1 MWPWTAA
8 LDNRLRLQ
16 TIEQTY
22 QRKPT
27 YFRIDFCVS
36 DEIIVHKSLGPNG
49 AAVAPERVYAVLDWC
64 NLGIMLRIMLGING
78 VFLLLAG
85 VDATNLVQWFNQALL
100 LALLVEPVLIAGL
113 LCACLVRR
121 YTLTQPAVL
130 QVLLAMSIPAVLT
143 FLLQT
148 ALAPV
153 LGFSNFD
160 VWRNAGFA
168 ALLTGGLIYWGRL
181 RERAG
186 SRALSEARLQALQA
200 RIRPH
205 FFFNSLNAVL
215 GVIRDDPRRAE
226 SILEDLAEL
235 FRVLMRDSRERVPLA
250 QEIALCRQYLAI
262 EGLRLGERL
271 RVAWDIDESAE
282 SALVPGLILQ
292 PLIENAVYHG
302 VETRPEGGLIEVFVK
317 REGKMLVL
325 RVVNSV
331 ELFPAGVSTVAA
343 RGSAVQGAR
352 RTGNHMALDNVRE
365 RLALIHDLEA
375 RLETRIEPGRFEVR
389 VILPRELR

>member
-1 MWPWTAA
+1 
-8 LDNRLRLQ
+8 
-16 TIEQTY
+16 
-22 QRKPT
+22 
-27 YFRIDFCVS
+27 
-36 DEIIVHKSLGPNG
+36 
-49 AAVAPERVYAVLDWC
+49 VLDWC
-64 NLGIMLRIMLGING
+64 NLGIMLRIMLGINA
-78 VFLLLAG
+78 VFLLVAG
-85 VDATNLVQWFNQALL
+85 VGATNLVQWFNQALL

-121 YTLTQPAVL
+121 YTLTLPAML

-148 ALAPV
+148 GLAPV
-153 LGFSNFD
+153 LGYSHFD
-160 VWRNAGFA
+160 VWRNAGYA
-168 ALLTGGLIYWGRL
+168 ALLTGGIIYWGRL

-215 GVIRDDPRRAE
+215 GVIRVDPRRAE
-226 SILEDLAEL
+226 SILEDLADL

-262 EGLRLGERL
+262 EDLRLGERL
-271 RVAWDIDESAE
+271 RVAWDIDPEVE

-317 REGKMLVL
+317 RDGKMVVL
-325 RVVNSV
+325 RVVNTL
-331 ELFPAGVSTVAA
+331 ELLPPGGSTVAA
-343 RGSAVQGAR
+343 PGAAVQGTR

-375 RLETRIEPGRFEVR
+375 RLDTRVEPGRFEVR
-389 VILPRELR
+389 VILPRESR